1 MLTYIVML
9 MTSWAIVCDID
20 YLPPTEL
27 KVVMSNVTLLLCNIV

>member
-1 MLTYIVML
+1 MLTYIAML

-27 KVVMSNVTLLLCNIV
+27 KVVMSDITLLLYDIV